1 MIELA
6 QTKQGG
12 DEMRR
17 CPHCGEVNVLR
28 EIPIG
33 KFFQY
38 YRCRECNRS
47 FREFDM
53 PEFRGRMMR
62 STGYWYITFAAIF
75 LISLLAIVR
84 Y

>member
-1 MIELA
+1 
-6 QTKQGG
+6 
-12 DEMRR
+12 MRR
-17 CPHCGEVNVLR
+17 CPYCGEENVLR

-38 YRCRECNRS
+38 YRCGDCNRS

-53 PEFRGRMMR
+53 PELKGRMMR
-62 STGYWYITFAAIF
+62 STGHWYVAFAAII
-75 LISLLAIVR
+75 LVSLLAIVR